1 MHHSDPF
8 ETLAIADDRA
18 WPDQVD
24 AIDLCGLAVS
34 RTNRGDV
41 EPLRGLL
48 RHSEAA
54 VRRRGLWIFSE
65 LTGVGFRLFD
75 DALWAVDETDIATVC
90 SLLDGVLSYARKLEP
105 AQISALLQ
113 LGDQADDLA
122 RSRLIVVIGASAPSK
137 VLAAIDMLPS
147 DVRAGHAVA
156 VKAGDLVTDVT
167 SDTFDEARKLDGLAG
182 LYAWAQLFRIAAR
195 REHDD
200 FPFEDS
206 ADDFIAERLRFEI
219 VRRSRRY
226 LESRRVRQDYFRRS
240 EAKRNKKRNK

>member
-8 ETLAIADDRA
+8 EILAIADDRA

-24 AIDLCGLAVS
+24 AIDLWQLAVS
-34 RTNRGDV
+34 RTNRGDI

-54 VRRRGLWIFSE
+54 VRRRGLGIFSE
-65 LTGVGFRLFD
+65 LTGVGLRLFD
-75 DALWAVDETDIATVC
+75 DALSAVEVADIATVRG
-90 SLLDGVLSYARKLEP
+90 LLGGVLSYPRKLKP

-122 RSRLIVVIGASAPSK
+122 RSHLIIVIGASPPAK

-156 VKAGDLVTDVT
+156 VKAGDLVIDVT
-167 SDTFDEARKLDGLAG
+167 RDTFDEVRKLDGLAG

-200 FPFEDS
+200 FPFEGP
-206 ADDFIAERLRFEI
+206 ADDFIAESMRFQI

-226 LESRRVRQDYFRRS
+226 RESRRVRQDYFSRS
-240 EAKRNKKRNK
+240 EAKRDM